1 MKKTE
6 DFRDYLHRC
15 VGARMIPLVYVI
27 RDYEAVPGSSPP
39 LKTDHPFSEKQ
50 GLVKEYL
57 VHCAS
62 HGHGL

>member
-15 VGARMIPLVYVI
+15 VGARMTPLAYVI
-27 RDYEAVPGSSPP
+27 RDYEAVPGSRPP

-50 GLVKEYL
+50 GLVKE
-57 VHCAS
+57 
-62 HGHGL
+62 